1 MKFIVGLNSDG
12 WPTAIPLDRI
22 RELRIDP
29 DDKAAVIEFKDD
41 PTISYTLE
49 TAFICKA
56 SEVKDYMMLVLT
68 KEAKR

>member
-29 DDKAAVIEFKDD
+29 DDKSAVIEFRDD
-41 PTISYTLE
+41 PTISYTLT
-49 TAFICKA
+49 TAFICDE
-56 SEVKDYMMLVLT
+56 SEVKDYMILLLKKET
-68 KEAKR
+68 KR

>member
-22 RELRIDP
+22 SELRIDP
-29 DDKAAVIEFKDD
+29 DDKAAVIEFRDD
-41 PTISYTLE
+41 PTISYTLT

-56 SEVKDYMMLVLT
+56 SEVKDYMIFLT

>member
-22 RELRIDP
+22 SELRIDP
-29 DDKAAVIEFKDD
+29 DDKAAVIEFRDD
-41 PTISYTLE
+41 ATISYTLT

-56 SEVKDYMMLVLT
+56 SEVKDYTMLVLT
-68 KEAKR
+68 KETKR